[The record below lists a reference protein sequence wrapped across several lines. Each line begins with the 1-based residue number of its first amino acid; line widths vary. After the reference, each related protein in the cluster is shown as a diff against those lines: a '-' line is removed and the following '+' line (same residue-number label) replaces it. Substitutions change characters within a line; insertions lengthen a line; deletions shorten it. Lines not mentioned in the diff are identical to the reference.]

1 MPNTTIDHDRVANLL
16 AIVRECSGHTGKL
29 ASISN
34 AAMKELLELNDQL
47 KEEAMKANADEAK
60 RRQQIE
66 ARRQQLAAQSQG
78 TIVEG
83 ADRPV
88 PIYPS
93 DSETASIADRRI

>member
-1 MPNTTIDHDRVANLL
+1 MTIEHQRVEGLL
-16 AIVRECSGHTGKL
+16 NIVRECANHTGKL
-29 ASISN
+29 SSISN
-34 AAMKELLELNDQL
+34 AAMKELSELNDRL
-47 KEEAMKANADEAK
+47 KEDATRANADEAK

-66 ARRQQLAAQSQG
+66 ARRQQAQEREQG
-78 TIVEG
+78 TVVEG